1 MKPWES
7 ETEDHEVDPRIVM
20 ADSAKYR
27 SNGFA
32 IFNSICSLF
41 LIWKSK
47 KI

>member
-27 SNGFA
+27 SSGFA
-32 IFNSICSLF
+32 IFYSIF
-41 LIWKSK
+41 
-47 KI
+47 

>member
-7 ETEDHEVDPRIVM
+7 ETEHHEVDPRIVM

-32 IFNSICSLF
+32 IFDSILLLF
-41 LIWKSK
+41 WIWKSK
-47 KI
+47 KF